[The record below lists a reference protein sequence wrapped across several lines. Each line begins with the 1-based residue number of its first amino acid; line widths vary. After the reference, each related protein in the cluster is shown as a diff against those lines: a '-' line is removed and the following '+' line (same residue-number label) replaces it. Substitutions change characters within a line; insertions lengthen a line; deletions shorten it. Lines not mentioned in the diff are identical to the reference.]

1 MTRSR
6 RHREGGERRGTR
18 RTPPRRRRRAAT
30 ATATCRACPARG
42 GRGRRWTTPRR
53 PRRTRREPT
62 PSSRASAQPGAF
74 DPTRCARSRTK
85 GSPPGTE
92 PRGARSAPPN
102 DRAPRAEPRTRANE
116 RVEPRGRSRARAK
129 CARGEKRRLCRNAMP
144 AVTRFNRRR
153 GRRAD
158 CSLMK
163 NLRRRAHHVAARSA
177 ITPKSARL
185 VRPPGPF
192 AFSLSSSR
200 SRVPIRRPASARAPR
215 LPSASPP
222 LARAPPGRR

>member
-1 MTRSR
+1 MSRPCFLWRSKSSFHLEVSSDPR
-6 RHREGGERRGTR
+6 AL
-18 RTPPRRRRRAAT
+18 RRRCSMTAFSRLILSSANCLDERSALRRAW
-30 ATATCRACPARG
+30 RW
-42 GRGRRWTTPRR
+42 RRN
-53 PRRTRREPT
+53 RTF
-62 PSSRASAQPGAF
+62 SAQPGAF

-85 GSPPGTE
+85 GSPP
-92 PRGARSAPPN
+92 ARPNPAALGRAPPN

-144 AVTRFNRRR
+144 GVTRFNRRR

-215 LPSASPP
+215 LPSASSP